1 MSRQLTVLNQ
11 DIQQLVEEGFE
22 ASIYRQH
29 LLVESVPY
37 VTPAGELAYGTLVCD
52 YSDESRPRDHTVWF
66 KGETPCSSQG
76 HPLSQVINNSNTQ
89 ILFDRYEINH
99 YFSNKPTNV
108 PDFPS
113 NYYVK
118 MKHYI
123 DLLCAQAKVIGPD
136 ADARTGRVIESR
148 DDDSVFKY
156 GDTASARAG
165 IVAIS
170 QKLKLSRVAI
180 IGLGGTGS
188 YILDQVAKTAVKEIH
203 LFDGDDFKRHNAFR
217 APGAASLEK
226 LQQSPKKVDYF
237 FSLYSAMR
245 TGVVCH
251 PYHLD
256 ESNLQEL
263 VDFDFVFVSVDDGI
277 SRGLICNH
285 LRNKDIP
292 FIDVG
297 MGLKKDNGMMVIS
310 GQCRA
315 TLCSPAKNDHM
326 NTYVDT
332 HDNRE
337 DALYAS
343 NIQVADMNAL
353 NAMLAVMLWKQYF
366 GFYADTEKSHNLSFA
381 IGFQSLVRSE
391 GVAEPV
397 L

>member
-1 MSRQLTVLNQ
+1 MLRQPTDLKQ
-11 DIQQLVEEGFE
+11 DIQQLVNEGFE

-37 VTPAGELAYGTLVCD
+37 VTPAGMLAYGTLVCD
-52 YSDESRPRDHTVWF
+52 YSDKSRPRDHTVWF
-66 KGETPCSSQG
+66 KGETPCTHQG
-76 HPLSQVINNSNTQ
+76 QPLSQVINNSNTQ
-89 ILFDRYEINH
+89 VLFDRYEVNH

-123 DLLCAQAKVIGPD
+123 DLLGAQAKVIDPD
-136 ADARTGRVIESR
+136 ADARTGRVVESR

-165 IVAIS
+165 IMAIS

-180 IGLGGTGS
+180 VGLGGTGS
-188 YILDQVAKTAVKEIH
+188 YILDQVAKTNVKEVH

-217 APGAASLEK
+217 APGAASLEQ
-226 LQQSPKKVDYF
+226 LQLNPKKVDYF
-237 FSLYSAMR
+237 FSIYSAMR
-245 TGVVCH
+245 TGIVCH
-251 PYHLD
+251 SYRLD
-256 ESNLQEL
+256 ESNLEEL
-263 VDFDFVFVSVDDGI
+263 IDFDFVFVSVDDGI

-285 LRNKDIP
+285 LKDKGIP

-326 NTYVDT
+326 STYVDT

-353 NAMLAVMLWKQYF
+353 NATLAVMLWKQYF

-391 GVAEPV
+391 GMVESV

>member
-1 MSRQLTVLNQ
+1 MLRQPTDLKQ
-11 DIQQLVEEGFE
+11 DIQQLVNEGFE

-37 VTPAGELAYGTLVCD
+37 VTPAGMLAYGTLVCD

-66 KGETPCSSQG
+66 KGETPCTHQG
-76 HPLSQVINNSNTQ
+76 QPLSQVINNSNTQ
-89 ILFDRYEINH
+89 VLFDRYEVNH

-123 DLLCAQAKVIGPD
+123 DLLGAQAKVIDPD
-136 ADARTGRVIESR
+136 ADARTGRVVESR

-165 IVAIS
+165 IMAIS

-180 IGLGGTGS
+180 VGLGGTGS
-188 YILDQVAKTAVKEIH
+188 YILDQVAKTNVKEIH

-217 APGAASLEK
+217 APGAASLEQ
-226 LQQSPKKVDYF
+226 LQLNPKKVDYF
-237 FSLYSAMR
+237 FSIYSAMR
-245 TGVVCH
+245 TGIVCH
-251 PYHLD
+251 SYRLD
-256 ESNLQEL
+256 ESNLEEL
-263 VDFDFVFVSVDDGI
+263 IDFDFVFVSVDDGI

-285 LRNKDIP
+285 LKDKGIP

-326 NTYVDT
+326 STYVDT

-353 NAMLAVMLWKQYF
+353 NATLAVMLWKQYF

-391 GVAEPV
+391 GMVESV

>member
-89 ILFDRYEINH
+89 VLFDRYEVNH

-108 PDFPS
+108 SDFPS

-123 DLLCAQAKVIGPD
+123 DLLGAQAKVIDPD
-136 ADARTGRVIESR
+136 ADARTGRVVESR
-148 DDDSVFKY
+148 DDESVFKY

-165 IVAIS
+165 IMAIA
-170 QKLKLSRVAI
+170 QKLKLSRIAI
-180 IGLGGTGS
+180 VGLGGTGG
-188 YILDQVAKTAVKEIH
+188 YILDQVAKTSVKEIH

-217 APGAASLEK
+217 APGAASVEQ
-226 LQQSPKKVDYF
+226 LQQNPKKVDYF
-237 FSLYSAMR
+237 FNLYSAMR
-245 TGVVCH
+245 TGIVSH
-251 PYHLD
+251 HYHLD

-277 SRGLICNH
+277 SRGLICND
-285 LRNKDIP
+285 LKEKGIP

-315 TLCSPAKNDHM
+315 TLCSPVKNDHM

-337 DALYAS
+337 EALYAS

-353 NAMLAVMLWKQYF
+353 NAMLAILLWKQYF

-381 IGFQSLVRSE
+381 IGFQSLVRTESI
-391 GVAEPV
+391 AESV

>member
-1 MSRQLTVLNQ
+1 MLRQPTDLKQ
-11 DIQQLVEEGFE
+11 DIQQLVNEGFE

-37 VTPAGELAYGTLVCD
+37 VTPAGMLAYGTLVCD

-66 KGETPCSSQG
+66 KGETPCTHQG
-76 HPLSQVINNSNTQ
+76 QPLSQVINNSNTQ
-89 ILFDRYEINH
+89 VLFDRYEVNH

-123 DLLCAQAKVIGPD
+123 DLLGAQAKVIDPD
-136 ADARTGRVIESR
+136 ADARTGRVVESR

-165 IVAIS
+165 IMAIS

-180 IGLGGTGS
+180 VGLGGTGS
-188 YILDQVAKTAVKEIH
+188 YILDQVAKTNVKEIH

-217 APGAASLEK
+217 APGAASLEQ
-226 LQQSPKKVDYF
+226 LQLNPKKVDYF
-237 FSLYSAMR
+237 FSIYSAMR
-245 TGVVCH
+245 AGIVCH
-251 PYHLD
+251 SYRLD

-263 VDFDFVFVSVDDGI
+263 IDFDFVFVSVDDGI

-285 LRNKDIP
+285 LKDKGIP

-315 TLCSPAKNDHM
+315 TLCSPAKNDHLS
-326 NTYVDT
+326 TYVDT

-353 NAMLAVMLWKQYF
+353 NATLAVMLWKQYF

-391 GVAEPV
+391 GMVESV

>member
-1 MSRQLTVLNQ
+1 MLRQPTDLKQ
-11 DIQQLVEEGFE
+11 DIQQLVNEGFE
-22 ASIYRQH
+22 AGIYRQH

-37 VTPAGELAYGTLVCD
+37 VTPAGMLAYGTLVCD

-66 KGETPCSSQG
+66 KGETPCTHQG
-76 HPLSQVINNSNTQ
+76 QPLSQVINNSNTQ
-89 ILFDRYEINH
+89 VLFDRYEVNH

-123 DLLCAQAKVIGPD
+123 DLLGAQAKVIDPD
-136 ADARTGRVIESR
+136 ADARTGRVVESR

-165 IVAIS
+165 IMAIS

-180 IGLGGTGS
+180 VGLGGTGS
-188 YILDQVAKTAVKEIH
+188 YILDQVAKTNVKEIH
-203 LFDGDDFKRHNAFR
+203 LFDGDNFKRHNAFR
-217 APGAASLEK
+217 APGAASLEQ
-226 LQQSPKKVDYF
+226 LQLNPKKVDYF
-237 FSLYSAMR
+237 FSIYSAMR
-245 TGVVCH
+245 TGIVCH
-251 PYHLD
+251 SYRLD

-263 VDFDFVFVSVDDGI
+263 IDFDFVFVSVDDGI

-285 LRNKDIP
+285 LKNKGIP

-326 NTYVDT
+326 STYVDT

-391 GVAEPV
+391 GMAGSV

>member
-1 MSRQLTVLNQ
+1 MLRQPTDLKQ
-11 DIQQLVEEGFE
+11 DIQQLVNEGFE

-37 VTPAGELAYGTLVCD
+37 VTPAGMLAYGTLVCD
-52 YSDESRPRDHTVWF
+52 YSDKSRPRDHTVWF
-66 KGETPCSSQG
+66 KGETPCTHQG
-76 HPLSQVINNSNTQ
+76 QPLSQVINNSNTQ
-89 ILFDRYEINH
+89 VLFDRYEVNH

-123 DLLCAQAKVIGPD
+123 DLLGAQAKVIDPD
-136 ADARTGRVIESR
+136 ADARTGRVVESR

-165 IVAIS
+165 IMAIS

-180 IGLGGTGS
+180 VGLGGTGS
-188 YILDQVAKTAVKEIH
+188 YILDQVAKTNVKEVH

-217 APGAASLEK
+217 APGAASLEQ
-226 LQQSPKKVDYF
+226 LQLNPKKVDYF
-237 FSLYSAMR
+237 FSIYSAMR
-245 TGVVCH
+245 TGIVCH
-251 PYHLD
+251 SYRLD
-256 ESNLQEL
+256 ESNLEEL
-263 VDFDFVFVSVDDGI
+263 IDFDFVFVSVDDGI

-285 LRNKDIP
+285 LKDKGIP

-326 NTYVDT
+326 STYVDT

-353 NAMLAVMLWKQYF
+353 NATLAIMLWKQYF

-391 GVAEPV
+391 GMVESV